1 MLSDVLTGKE
11 IRRLREARGLTQE
24 QLAQAVGVG
33 MRTVGAWER
42 GETVPLN
49 RMGALEKFF
58 GVAENGTD
66 EPLRSATEVGLLTE
80 LLRRAVDRERRRVSN
95 G

>member
-1 MLSDVLTGKE
+1 MLADVLEGKE

-49 RMGALEKFF
+49 RMGMLEEFF
-58 GVAENGTD
+58 GVSEEVDGPTVRAASEMDLLAE
-66 EPLRSATEVGLLTE
+66 LM
-80 LLRRAVDRERRRVSN
+80 RRASARQRQAI
-95 G
+95 